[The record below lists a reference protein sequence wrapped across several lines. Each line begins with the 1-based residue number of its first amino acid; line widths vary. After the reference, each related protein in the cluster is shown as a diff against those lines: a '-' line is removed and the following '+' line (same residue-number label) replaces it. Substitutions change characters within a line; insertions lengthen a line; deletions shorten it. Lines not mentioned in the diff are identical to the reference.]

1 MLRLTGENGMLG
13 DMLETI
19 EGRWVAY
26 GIMWAIIGTLL
37 YFSHIVLDE
46 QAETQDS
53 DKTGSNGGSR

>member
-1 MLRLTGENGMLG
+1 MLG

-19 EGRWVAY
+19 EGRWIAY

-46 QAETQDS
+46 QATETQNSKEDGTDGTS
-53 DKTGSNGGSR
+53 I

>member
-1 MLRLTGENGMLG
+1 MLG

-19 EGRWVAY
+19 EGRWIAY

-46 QAETQDS
+46 QTEAQDS
-53 DKTGSNGGSR
+53 DKTGTDGTSI